1 MIMTDMKLKLLKK
14 LSGRIVLFLI
24 LILFIILPAKSKD
37 AQYYKVIKI
46 VDGDTVYIDFNHNNF
61 PNKNERVRINGI
73 DCFENKLNDKIYFQA
88 KKYNLQKQD
97 CLILG
102 YLGYLFAKEEL
113 LDKYVKVEYSA
124 LEKTDK
130 YNRPLVSIYYNC
142 NPKGKNCKNYEKEIL
157 KKGLA
162 EVYTKSNL
170 AKKLKKYENTDLFYI
185 NINNNKNIP

>member
-14 LSGRIVLFLI
+14 LSGKIILFLI

-46 VDGDTVYIDFNHNNF
+46 VDGDTVYIDFNYNNF

-73 DCFENKLNDKIYFQA
+73 DCFENKINDKLYFQS
-88 KKYNLQKQD
+88 KKYNLSKDD
-97 CLILG
+97 CLTLG
-102 YLGYLFAKEEL
+102 NLGYLFAKEEL
-113 LDKYVKVEYSA
+113 LNKYVKIDYSA
-124 LEKTDK
+124 SEKYDK

-157 KKGLA
+157 KRGLA
-162 EVYTKSNL
+162 EVYLKSNL
-170 AKKLKKYENTDLFYI
+170 AKKLKRYENTDLFYI